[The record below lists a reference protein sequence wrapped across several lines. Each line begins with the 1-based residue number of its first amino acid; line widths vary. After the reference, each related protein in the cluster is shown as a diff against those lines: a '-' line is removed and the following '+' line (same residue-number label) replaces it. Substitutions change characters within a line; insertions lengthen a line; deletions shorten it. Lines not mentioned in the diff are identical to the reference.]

1 MKGTPDAATAAAI
14 VERQF
19 VEVIAAPEVEAAA
32 LEERRV
38 AGIDPDHQV
47 VDIDAQLLG
56 VNGVE
61 GVLRVDE
68 GRDAAPPLRL
78 RDDVEGDGGLA
89 RALGSEDL
97 DDAAPGDPAD
107 TERDVER
114 EGTGR
119 DDRDA
124 GTHRVLPEL
133 HHGALAVLLL
143 DLRER
148 DVEHLVPVHR
158 SLLSSPPG
166 TRPAGRERA
175 RSEDAIPC
183 L

>member
-1 MKGTPDAATAAAI
+1 MIWTSSKRPVWNNAFTEAFAFTFQERDLELLGLGSPDAVAVGDDGAA
-14 VERQF
+14 
-19 VEVIAAPEVEAAA
+19 
-32 LEERRV
+32 V
-38 AGIDPDHQV
+38 AEPPHLVPHARAG
-47 VDIDAQLLG
+47 
-56 VNGVE
+56 
-61 GVLRVDE
+61 LRVE
-68 GRDAAPPLRL
+68 P
-78 RDDVEGDGGLA
+78 GGGFVQEQELWPVHHA
-89 RALGSEDL
+89 
-97 DDAAPGDPAD
+97 
-107 TERDVER
+107 ERDVER

-166 TRPAGRERA
+166 TRPAGRDRA
-175 RSEDAIPC
+175 RTEDAIPC

>member
-1 MKGTPDAATAAAI
+1 MYAWIAMRSALEKQGRTFKDGVCTWTDEKGKIHNQDASET
-14 VERQF
+14 
-19 VEVIAAPEVEAAA
+19 VEAYARGHEVDYPELRYKDIIMMNPAA
-32 LEERRV
+32 FSWIKDREQ
-38 AGIDPDHQV
+38 AGIGRKH
-47 VDIDAQLLG
+47 LG
-56 VNGVE
+56 TF
-61 GVLRVDE
+61 
-68 GRDAAPPLRL
+68 
-78 RDDVEGDGGLA
+78 
-89 RALGSEDL
+89 
-97 DDAAPGDPAD
+97 